1 MLADRLLIA
10 LCSVPDEAT
19 AKALSESFLEA
30 RLAACVSRTPG
41 VQSQYWWK
49 GALETGEETLLM
61 IKTTAAQV
69 DSLKAHIQKNHPYE
83 TPELIFVPIETAL
96 DAYALWI
103 NQETGYQG
111 L

>member
-1 MLADRLLIA
+1 MEKILVA
-10 LCSVPDEAT
+10 LCSAPNAEA
-19 AKALSESFLEA
+19 AKALSESILEA
-30 RLAACVSRTPG
+30 RLAACVSRMPG
-41 VQSQYWWK
+41 VQSQYWWQ
-49 GALETGEETLLM
+49 GALETAEETLLM

-69 DSLKAHIQKNHPYE
+69 DSLKAHIQKHHPYE

>member
-1 MLADRLLIA
+1 MEKILVA
-10 LCSVPDEAT
+10 LCSAPNAET
-19 AKALSESFLEA
+19 AKALSESILEA
-30 RLAACVSRTPG
+30 RLAACVSRMPG
-41 VQSQYWWK
+41 VQSQYWWQ
-49 GALETGEETLLM
+49 GALETAEETLLM

-69 DSLKAHIQKNHPYE
+69 DSLKAHIQKHHPYE